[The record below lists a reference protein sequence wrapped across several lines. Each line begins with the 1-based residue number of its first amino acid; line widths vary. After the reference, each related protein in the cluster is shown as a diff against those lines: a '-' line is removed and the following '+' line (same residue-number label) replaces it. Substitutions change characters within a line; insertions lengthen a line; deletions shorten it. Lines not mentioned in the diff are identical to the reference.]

1 MSAEINKAMV
11 RRMAEEVFNK
21 GNLSMIPELVAPNY
35 VYHTTP
41 EYKGPEGFKNYIT
54 MVRKAFPDLH
64 MKIDYMVA
72 EGDMVAIFYTYGEY
86 LQG

>member
-1 MSAEINKAMV
+1 MSAEINKAIV

-41 EYKGPEGFKNYIT
+41 EYKAPKVSRIT
-54 MVRKAFPDLH
+54 SLWYAKLSPTC
-64 MKIDYMVA
+64 I
-72 EGDMVAIFYTYGEY
+72 
-86 LQG
+86 